1 MQAPPKSRLTR
12 AAAMAAAVACVFGMA
27 PMAASATVAPLANE
41 SSDGPAVTPDSS
53 ATTLR
58 IATSGF
64 VDSFNPFT
72 SIYLTPTGIFRQV
85 YENLVQYSAED
96 GSPTEGLAES
106 WETSE
111 DGMTWTYKIRE
122 GMQWSDGE
130 PLTAADPEWT
140 YTQMMEV
147 PEMGS
152 ANGGL
157 VSSFESVEATDEHTL
172 VITLSEP
179 QAANPGVEIPIVPK
193 HIWSELDNPVE
204 YANDEGDV
212 VGSGPFTIESYAQNQ
227 SIELAANPNFWRGA
241 PNFERIQ
248 YVYYTNSD
256 AMVQALRAGEID
268 IVTGLSPTQFDA
280 LEGQDNVVAHSGQG
294 RRYTS
299 LALNPGFQTA
309 DGEEFGTGSEALK
322 DVEVRQAIRKGIDA
336 QTLLTQV
343 LDDQGTLATS
353 FIPASFP
360 DWHLSEDNPVI
371 MDYDVEA
378 AKSQLE
384 DAGWTEGSD
393 GVREKDGERLALTI
407 LIDADSPLDQ
417 ASGEFL
423 VPWMAEIG
431 IELNVEMTD
440 SDTISTKV
448 TAGEYDMYFSG
459 WSMNSDPD
467 YQLGI
472 NTCANLPTETDGSG
486 GTTQDGYCDPKFD
499 ELYNQ
504 QHVELDEAKRQEIVQ
519 EMLAMNYEASVQI
532 AFWYGNQL
540 EAYRSDRVGDFTLQ
554 PTDNGVIMNQSGYWA
569 LWSAEPLGDG
579 SGGGGASTGLLVAG
593 GAAAVLVVGGVI
605 FWMVRRKNAGDVE

>member
-1 MQAPPKSRLTR
+1 MQAPRKARLKR
-12 AAAMAAAVACVFGMA
+12 LAAAVAATAVVFGMA
-27 PMAASATVAPLANE
+27 PMAASANVSHLSTETEDVPDP
-41 SSDGPAVTPDSS
+41 SIDSS
-53 ATTLR
+53 PSTLR

-111 DGMTWTYKIRE
+111 DGKTWTYKIRE

-140 YTQMMEV
+140 FQQMMEV

-179 QAANPGVEIPIVPK
+179 QAANPGVEIPIVPM
-193 HIWSELDNPVE
+193 HIWSEIDNPVE
-204 YANDEGDV
+204 FANDEGNV
-212 VGSGPFTIESYAQNQ
+212 VGSGPYTIESYSQNQ
-227 SIELAANPNFWRGA
+227 SIELKANPNFWRGE

-280 LEGQDNVVAHSGQG
+280 LEGTENVVAHSGQG

-299 LALNPGFQTA
+299 LALNPGFKTP
-309 DGEEFGTGSEALK
+309 DGEEYGNGHEALK
-322 DVEVRQAIRKGIDA
+322 DVEVRQAIRKGIDIE
-336 QTLLTQV
+336 TLFKQV
-343 LDDQGTLATS
+343 LDSQGVLATS

-360 DWHLSEDNPVI
+360 DWHLRDDHEVI
-371 MDYDVEA
+371 MGYDVEG
-378 AKSQLE
+378 AKEQL
-384 DAGWTEGSD
+384 DAAGWTEGSD
-393 GVREKDGERLALTI
+393 GIREKDGERLALTI
-407 LIDADSPLDQ
+407 LIDADAPLDQ
-417 ASGEFL
+417 ASADFL

-431 IELNVEMTD
+431 IELTVEMTD
-440 SDTISTKV
+440 GDTISTNV
-448 TAGEYDMYFSG
+448 TEGNYDMYFSG
-459 WSMNSDPD
+459 WSMNPDPD

-472 NTCANLPTETDGSG
+472 NTCMNLPTETDGSG
-486 GTTQDGYCDPKFD
+486 GTTQDGYCDPAFD
-499 ELYNQ
+499 ELYLQ
-504 QHVELDEAKRQEIVQ
+504 QHVEQDPAKRQEIVE
-519 EMLAMNYEASVQI
+519 EMLAMNYESSVQV

-540 EAYRSDRVGDFTLQ
+540 EAYRSDRVDNFTLQ
-554 PTDNGVIMNQSGYWA
+554 PSDGGVIMNQSGYWA
-569 LWSAEPLGDG
+569 LWSAEPVGDG
-579 SGGGGASTGLLVAG
+579 SGGGGPATGLLVAG
-593 GAAAVLVVGGVI
+593 GVAAVLVIGGVI
-605 FWMVRRKNAGDVE
+605 FWMVRRKNAADVE

>member
-1 MQAPPKSRLTR
+1 MQAPLTSRLTR
-12 AAAMAAAVACVFGMA
+12 VAALAAAVACAFGLA
-27 PMAASATVAPLANE
+27 PMAANATPAPLSVEAT
-41 SSDGPAVTPDSS
+41 DGPAVSPDSS
-53 ATTLR
+53 STTLR
-58 IATSGF
+58 VATSGF

-96 GSPTEGLAES
+96 GSPVEGLAES

-111 DGMTWTYKIRE
+111 DGTVWTYKIRE

-130 PLTAADPEWT
+130 PITAADPEWT
-140 YTQMMEV
+140 LTQILEV
-147 PEMGS
+147 PEMGT

-157 VSSFESVEATDEHTL
+157 VSSFESVEATDDHTL
-172 VITLSEP
+172 VITLTEP
-179 QAANPGVEIPIVPK
+179 QAANPGIEIPIVPR
-193 HIWSELDNPVE
+193 HIWSELDNPLE
-204 YANDEGDV
+204 YANDADV

-241 PNFERIQ
+241 PKFERIQ

-280 LEGQDNVVAHSGQG
+280 LEGQDNIVAHSGQG

-299 LALNPGFQTA
+299 LALNPGFQTR
-309 DGEEFGTGSEALK
+309 DGEAFGTGAAALQ
-322 DVEVRQAIRKGIDA
+322 DVEVRQAIRRGIDS

-353 FIPASFP
+353 FVPAAFS
-360 DWHLSEDNPVI
+360 DWHLSDDHEAI
-371 MDYDVEA
+371 MAYDAEA
-378 AKSQLE
+378 ANAQLE
-384 DAGWTEGSD
+384 AAGWTEGAD

-407 LIDADSPLDQ
+407 LVDADDPIEQS
-417 ASGEFL
+417 SVEFL

-431 IELNVEMTD
+431 VELNVEMTD

-459 WSMNSDPD
+459 WSLGSDPD
-467 YQLGI
+467 FQLGI

-486 GTTQDGYCDPKFD
+486 GTTQDGYCDPAFD
-499 ELYNQ
+499 ELFAQ
-504 QHVELDEAKRQEIVQ
+504 QHVEQDPAQRQAIVQ
-519 EMLAMNYEASVQI
+519 EMLAMNYEASVQV
-532 AFWYGNQL
+532 ALWYGNQL
-540 EAYRSDRVGDFTLQ
+540 EAYRSDRVGNFTLQ
-554 PTDNGVIMNQSGYWA
+554 PGENGVIMNQTGYWA

-579 SGGGGASTGLLVAG
+579 AGGGGAATGLLVAG
-593 GAAAVLVVGGVI
+593 GVALVLVVGGAI
-605 FWMVRRKNAGDVE
+605 FWMVRRKNAADVE

>member
-1 MQAPPKSRLTR
+1 MQAPNRSRLTR
-12 AAAMAAAVACVFGMA
+12 VAAMVAATACVLGMA
-27 PMAASATVAPLANE
+27 PMAASANVANLSTE
-41 SSDGPAVTPDSS
+41 SEDVPDPSIDSS
-53 ATTLR
+53 PTTLR

-111 DGMTWTYKIRE
+111 DGKTWTYQIRE

-130 PLTAADPEWT
+130 PITSADIEWT
-140 YTQMMEV
+140 FTQMMDV
-147 PEMGS
+147 PAMGA

-157 VSSFESVEATDEHTL
+157 VSSFASVEAPDEHTL
-172 VITLSEP
+172 IINLAEP

-193 HIWSELDNPVE
+193 HVWAELDNPAE
-204 YANDEGDV
+204 YPNTDGDV

-227 SIELAANPNFWRGA
+227 SIELKANPNFWRGE
-241 PNFERIQ
+241 PNFQRIQ

-280 LEGQDNVVAHSGQG
+280 LEGEENVVAHSGEG

-299 LALNPGFQTA
+299 LALNPGFQTR
-309 DGEEFGTGSEALK
+309 DGESFGSGNVALQ
-322 DVEVRQAIRKGIDA
+322 DVEVRQAIRQGIDIE
-336 QTLLTQV
+336 TLFKQV
-343 LDDQGTLATS
+343 LDSQGTLATS
-353 FIPASFP
+353 FIPASYP
-360 DWHLSEDNPVI
+360 DWHLRDDHDVI
-371 MDYDVEA
+371 MGYDVEA
-378 AKSQLE
+378 AKQKL
-384 DAGWTEGSD
+384 DAAGWTEGSN
-393 GVREKDGERLALTI
+393 GIREKDGEKLALTI

-417 ASGEFL
+417 ASAEFL

-431 IELNVEMTD
+431 IDLTVDMTD

-448 TAGEYDMYFSG
+448 TEGDYDMYFSG
-459 WSMNSDPD
+459 WSMNPDPD

-472 NTCANLPTETDGSG
+472 NTCMNLPTETDGSG
-486 GTTQDGYCDPKFD
+486 GTTQDGYCDPAFD
-499 ELYNQ
+499 ELYLQ
-504 QHVELDEAKRQEIVQ
+504 QHVEQDPEARMALVE
-519 EMLAMNYEASVQI
+519 EMLAMNYESSVQV

-540 EAYRSDRVGDFTLQ
+540 EAYRSDRVDNFTLQ
-554 PTDNGVIMNQSGYWA
+554 PSDGGVIMNQSGYWA
-569 LWSAEPLGDG
+569 LWSAEPIGE
-579 SGGGGASTGLLVAG
+579 GGGGGGVATGVLVAG
-593 GAAAVLVVGGVI
+593 GVVGLLVIGGVI
-605 FWMVRRKNAGDVE
+605 FWFVRRKNAADVE